1 MKIEKIS
8 TTNLEPL
15 TYLKLEL
22 WPECSF
28 DEEYANCQRILQ
40 TPAET
45 CYLIKEQDNYIAFI
59 QLSLRTN
66 YVEGANSSPVAY
78 VEGIYVQPEFQR
90 SGIGKKL
97 IARGE
102 KWARKKG
109 CTQFASDAELHN
121 DDSIWFHKKTGFK
134 EVSRIVSFIKEIS
147 R

>member
-15 TYLKLEL
+15 TNLMLEL

-28 DEEYANCQRILQ
+28 NEEFTNCQRILQ
-40 TPAET
+40 TPTET
-45 CYLIKEQDNYIAFI
+45 CFLAKDQNNYMAFI
-59 QLSLRTN
+59 QLSLRTE
-66 YVEGANSSPVAY
+66 YVEGSTTSPVGY

-90 SGIGKKL
+90 SGIGRKL

-121 DDSIWFHKKTGFK
+121 HDSIWFHKKTGFK
-134 EVSRIVSFIKEIS
+134 EVNRIVSFIKEIS